1 MVGRCQWCH
10 PTCLD
15 NAYPIL
21 STRHRLAVIVKPQ
34 DCPALHLPSHLQAV
48 SEVCPLPPFQ
58 TQGHLGEPGQLQT
71 LASFLYQELM
81 QRPSESMHALW
92 CGRRCP
98 QAVTRF
104 LSCKVYKQIGCWRH
118 SFRGKKTLP
127 SWMTATLPERPVLP
141 WPVCGAMVSAF
152 VNQSSWLWPLFTLG
166 SQTKATRGPSAA
178 AESGVMQKVQK
189 SWLPRAAP

>member
-21 STRHRLAVIVKPQ
+21 STRHRLVVIVKPQ
-34 DCPALHLPSHLQAV
+34 NCPALHLPSHLQAV

-58 TQGHLGEPGQLQT
+58 TQGHLGEPGQLQS
-71 LASFLYQELM
+71 LAFFLYQELM
-81 QRPSESMHALW
+81 QRPSEWMCTLW
-92 CGRRCP
+92 CGWRCP

-118 SFRGKKTLP
+118 SFRGKKHCQAGWQLHSQNGP
-127 SWMTATLPERPVLP
+127 SCPGQSVGP
-141 WPVCGAMVSAF
+141 WSVP
-152 VNQSSWLWPLFTLG
+152 SSTRVLG
-166 SQTKATRGPSAA
+166 SR
-178 AESGVMQKVQK
+178 
-189 SWLPRAAP
+189 